1 MGALESRSADVTIS
15 IVSFNSRDFLVDCL
29 RSTYAEHGGLEV
41 EVIVVDNASTDGSA
55 ELIRREFPDVTL
67 IVNEENRGFAA
78 AHNQATRLSSGRYL
92 FLLNPDTV
100 LLPGS
105 LTKLASFMD
114 GHPEAG
120 AAAASTWLDHGRTF
134 RGGTHKVFNLPFIL
148 LAHTGLAEVFPN
160 NKIFRDGW
168 EIDRM
173 VWQCE
178 DWCEMELLT
187 GECLMVRR
195 EVVDEIGLLDER
207 FFMYLEDTDWS
218 LRMRRAGWRLYV
230 CVRAEVI
237 HYVGGSSRNGVRT
250 YEIFVNSLRHYLRKY
265 YGLGGCLLFQVL
277 KVIGFM
283 IAKIVRRWR
292 LMCGAA
298 RKERAQTIRITP
310 ETNVLVWGRYVGVDS
325 YLVEISDGPS
335 FIRQCGALV
344 KGSRFSIPEE
354 IWRRWP
360 DGAYHWRVVP
370 TAKCLRSGTFRARR
384 FKRCSS

>member
-173 VWQCE
+173 LWQCE

-187 GECLMVRR
+187 GESLMVRR
-195 EVVDEIGLLDER
+195 GLEALCLRAGGGDPLRGRQLKERREDIRDLRKQLAPLSTQVLWIGRVSALSGAEGDRLHDRKDRAPLAADVRRGAQGASADDTHHSRDECSCLGTVRRRRFVFSGDIRWAILHPAVRRTRQGIEILDPGGDLAALAGRRLPLAGRAHCQVPEERHLQGEAFQALLFMIGLPG
-207 FFMYLEDTDWS
+207 
-218 LRMRRAGWRLYV
+218 LR
-230 CVRAEVI
+230 
-237 HYVGGSSRNGVRT
+237 
-250 YEIFVNSLRHYLRKY
+250 
-265 YGLGGCLLFQVL
+265 
-277 KVIGFM
+277 
-283 IAKIVRRWR
+283 
-292 LMCGAA
+292 
-298 RKERAQTIRITP
+298 
-310 ETNVLVWGRYVGVDS
+310 
-325 YLVEISDGPS
+325 
-335 FIRQCGALV
+335 
-344 KGSRFSIPEE
+344 
-354 IWRRWP
+354 
-360 DGAYHWRVVP
+360 
-370 TAKCLRSGTFRARR
+370 
-384 FKRCSS
+384 